1 MKLVMVVMIAVAVA
15 FSDGCGT
22 TITTDLPSRLY
33 GADGQPIV
41 LEQIEA
47 IVRDP
52 DLGDDQK
59 RAQLRDLG
67 LEDEELITAV
77 LSL

>member
-1 MKLVMVVMIAVAVA
+1 MKLVMVVMMAAAVA

-22 TITTDLPSRLY
+22 TITTDLPNRLY

-41 LEQIEA
+41 LEEIEA

-52 DLGDDQK
+52 DLGDDEK
-59 RAQLRDLG
+59 RAQLRALG
-67 LEDEELITAV
+67 LEDEELITAL

>member
-1 MKLVMVVMIAVAVA
+1 MKLVVAVMMAAAVA

-22 TITTDLPSRLY
+22 TIATDLPNRLY

-41 LEQIEA
+41 LEEIEA

-52 DLGDDQK
+52 DLGDDEK

-67 LEDEELITAV
+67 LEDEELITA
-77 LSL
+77 LLLL

>member
-1 MKLVMVVMIAVAVA
+1 MKLVMVVMMAAALA
-15 FSDGCGT
+15 FSDGCGA
-22 TITTDLPSRLY
+22 TITTDLPNRLY
-33 GADGQPIV
+33 GADGQPIT
-41 LEQIEA
+41 LEEIEA

-52 DLGDDQK
+52 DLGDDEK

-67 LEDEELITAV
+67 LEDEELITAL

>member
-1 MKLVMVVMIAVAVA
+1 MKLVMVGMMAAAIA

-22 TITTDLPSRLY
+22 TVTTDLPGRLY

-41 LEQIEA
+41 LEEIEA

-52 DLGDDQK
+52 DLGDDEK
-59 RAQLRDLG
+59 RAQLRGLG
-67 LEDEELITAV
+67 LEDEELITV
-77 LSL
+77 LLSL

>member
-1 MKLVMVVMIAVAVA
+1 MKLVMVVMMAVLLA

-22 TITTDLPSRLY
+22 TITTDLPNRLY

-41 LEQIEA
+41 LDEIES

-52 DLGDDQK
+52 DLDDDEK

-67 LEDEELITAV
+67 LEDEELITAL

>member
-1 MKLVMVVMIAVAVA
+1 MKLVMVVMMAAALA
-15 FSDGCGT
+15 FSDGCGA
-22 TITTDLPSRLY
+22 TITTDLPNRLY
-33 GADGQPIV
+33 GADGQPIT
-41 LEQIEA
+41 LEEIEA

-52 DLGDDQK
+52 DLGDDER

-67 LEDEELITAV
+67 LEDEELITAL